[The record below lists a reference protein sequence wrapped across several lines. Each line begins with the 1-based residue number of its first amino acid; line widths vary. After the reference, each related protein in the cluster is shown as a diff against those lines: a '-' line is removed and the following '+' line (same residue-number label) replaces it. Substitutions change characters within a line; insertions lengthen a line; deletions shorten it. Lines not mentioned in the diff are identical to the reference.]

1 MKTAAGLSAG
11 LGMILATCL
20 HAASPPQ
27 IRILSATV
35 RDQTI
40 EGATVILQKNGEQSS
55 ATTTD
60 SKGAA
65 QLAESVS
72 NDPSVLLIVRKAGYS
87 DLVAKCPCGGLTYA
101 LSPTMQK
108 LDGMRIVLNWGAD
121 PRDLDGHLVF
131 PGNHVWFQK
140 QQGQDADLDVDHVD
154 GFGPETITIS
164 RKHMGER
171 YTYAVQDYS
180 DRADPLTKRLSQSDA
195 KVFVYIGQTLIRTYY
210 IPKDRAGNVWTVFS
224 VSEAGEFQDI
234 NSMSGIS
241 VSSNDVTA
249 EVIFGYG
256 FHNVDRAPA
265 SATADTPD
273 APATAATPAGQA
285 APGAPAPAASIP
297 ASARKFNVEG
307 EAAYKAGDYPKA
319 IGLFKLAIDE
329 ASSYGQAYSNLGLV
343 FQKSGRV
350 AEALWANRKAIA
362 LATGPQ
368 ASTTRASTH
377 FNNGR
382 IYENAGQFSDALRE
396 YVAAQAEKAN
406 PVYDNA
412 VSRMREHGTH

>member
-1 MKTAAGLSAG
+1 
-11 LGMILATCL
+11 
-20 HAASPPQ
+20 
-27 IRILSATV
+27 
-35 RDQTI
+35 
-40 EGATVILQKNGEQSS
+40 
-55 ATTTD
+55 
-60 SKGAA
+60 
-65 QLAESVS
+65 
-72 NDPSVLLIVRKAGYS
+72 
-87 DLVAKCPCGGLTYA
+87 LTYA

-108 LDGMRIVLNWGAD
+108 LDGMRIVLNWGAS

-131 PGNHVWFQK
+131 PGNHVWFRK
-140 QQGQDADLDVDHVD
+140 QQGQDADLDVDHID

-164 RKHMGER
+164 RKHVGER

-180 DRADPLTKRLSQSDA
+180 DKADPATTQLSQSDA

-210 IPKDRAGNVWTVFS
+210 VPKERIGNVWTVFT

-241 VSSNDVTA
+241 VLGADAVTA
-249 EVIFGYG
+249 EAVFGPG
-256 FHNVDRAPA
+256 FGSADRVA
-265 SATADTPD
+265 SPVL
-273 APATAATPAGQA
+273 
-285 APGAPAPAASIP
+285 PAPPVDIP
-297 ASARKFNVEG
+297 ASAHKLNVEG
-307 EAAYKAGDYPKA
+307 EAAYKAGDYLNA
-319 IGLFKLAIDE
+319 IRLFQAAIDE

-382 IYENAGQFSDALRE
+382 IYEEAGEFGDALRE
-396 YVAAQAEKAN
+396 YLAAQGEKAN
-406 PVYDNA
+406 PTYDNA
-412 VSRMREHGTH
+412 VTRMRARGVN